1 MQLVSRVTQAPGDRA
16 GPGAC
21 RVAGRSGTALASTA
35 AILVGS
41 ACAHYRPAP
50 LTPEAGAAALEARTL
65 DDPGLRDFVRTNL
78 GRELPA
84 RPPAEWDLEA
94 LTLVAFYYHPGLDV
108 ARAAWSVARAEVV
121 TAGGRAIPEAGAE
134 AGHVIDTDDPSRRIL
149 GLSLVVPVET
159 AGKRGHRIAAARA
172 RSEAARLAV
181 RDAAWTV
188 RQRVREGLLDLWDAK
203 GRVTRGRR
211 REEIGADIVRMLERR
226 LEVGQTSRPEVT
238 RERLALGRAQLAARV
253 AERDRERAR
262 AALAAALAL
271 PAEALAGAAFSFS
284 SFEAAQ
290 PERLAAPAMRRR
302 ALLGRADV
310 LGLLSEYAASDAALR
325 LEVARQYPDLRLAP
339 GYTFEQGESHFTLG
353 LALPVTLGRNRG
365 KVAEAEARRRESAT
379 RFLALQARVLGETDL
394 ASAAAEA
401 SGRAVETARD
411 VLARLNESRG
421 AAAASFA
428 AGTADRLDL
437 RAAELELAEAED
449 ALFRTLVEHQRARGR
464 LEGAIQG
471 VLSEPGADLPSTES
485 PPRSSEAWRP

>member
-1 MQLVSRVTQAPGDRA
+1 
-16 GPGAC
+16 
-21 RVAGRSGTALASTA
+21 
-35 AILVGS
+35 
-41 ACAHYRPAP
+41 
-50 LTPEAGAAALEARTL
+50 
-65 DDPGLRDFVRTNL
+65 
-78 GRELPA
+78 
-84 RPPAEWDLEA
+84 
-94 LTLVAFYYHPGLDV
+94 
-108 ARAAWSVARAEVV
+108 
-121 TAGGRAIPEAGAE
+121 
-134 AGHVIDTDDPSRRIL
+134 
-149 GLSLVVPVET
+149 
-159 AGKRGHRIAAARA
+159 
-172 RSEAARLAV
+172 
-181 RDAAWTV
+181 
-188 RQRVREGLLDLWDAK
+188 
-203 GRVTRGRR
+203 VTRGRR

-238 RERLALGRAQLAARV
+238 RERLALGRAQLAARD

-449 ALFRTLVEHQRARGR
+449 ALFRTLVEHQRALGR

-471 VLSEPGADLPSTES
+471 VLSDPSADLPSTES